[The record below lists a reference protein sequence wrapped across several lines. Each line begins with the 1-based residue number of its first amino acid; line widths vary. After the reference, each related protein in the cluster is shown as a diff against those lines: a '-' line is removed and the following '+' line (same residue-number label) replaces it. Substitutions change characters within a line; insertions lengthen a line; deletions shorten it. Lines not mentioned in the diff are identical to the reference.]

1 MITYLAFYDVN
12 APVTLSVDAISK
24 AMGAVLLQ
32 HGKPIAYA
40 SKSLSSTELNYP
52 QIEKEAAAI
61 RFGCN
66 KFHQYIYG
74 KELTVDT
81 DHKPLESIFRRP
93 LDRAPLRLKRI
104 HTVNEM
110 SAAER
115 KLRGLKN
122 RKRSI
127 TTSFAGIVNFVNEF
141 QQERDAVEVPVRL
154 ENLVE
159 LWKEFNAV
167 QQELEIMEDSGDDKT
182 LQEYLKERTDFERNY
197 YRIKG
202 TLLLVNVLQ
211 TVSTKP
217 STSQQP
223 SFPAKKPAF
232 PRVSNY
238 GSVQN
243 SGFQRNCF
251 VCSGQHNIYQC
262 ASFNNMSV
270 DERENVV
277 RRNQLCRN
285 CLRRGHLAK
294 TCSSESSC
302 RNCNS
307 RHHTKLCSPQRFENK
322 PAQNIRSNKPSPPI
336 PKPDNPASETSA
348 AHSGVTSCS
357 SQGSTSRKVLLAT
370 AVILM
375 VDDTGNEYPV
385 RALLDSG
392 SECCFIAER
401 VSQRMKVQRNRVDV
415 PIAGIGQSS
424 TSVRSK
430 LRSTFKSRIS
440 SFKATVDLFVLPKV
454 TVDLPTI
461 SIDASAWEIPTGI
474 QLADPAF
481 YESAKIDVVLGA
493 DVFFDLFNVPGRISM
508 GDSMPHLVN
517 SVFGWIISGKVP
529 ERKVNAP
536 LICNVATTAD
546 LHRDMERFW
555 LLETDDSP
563 AYSPDEMLCEKLF
576 VESVSRSPS
585 GRYMVRLPMKQD
597 VLKNL
602 CDNRRTALHRFR
614 LLEGRLKRSPQLA
627 IQYREFMDDYIN
639 LGHMK
644 QIDDSSIDHQPS
656 FFLPHHPVV
665 REQSSTT
672 KLRVVF
678 DASCKSSSGI
688 SLNDA
693 MLVGPTI
700 QDDLRSIIL
709 RSRIHPILIVA
720 DVAKMFRQIEIH
732 PNDTPLQ
739 RIFWRSDPE
748 QEVQIFELKTVTYG
762 TAAAPFLATRVLQ
775 QMAHDE
781 SKNYPIASKATCRD
795 IYMDDLISGTKTVNE
810 AIELITQLEGMFS
823 SAGMELRKYA
833 SNYQEV
839 LEQLPESKR
848 ALQSTVDFDKDQTIK
863 TLGLHWETNTD
874 RLKYVILDSQT
885 EITSTI
891 TKRTTLSCIAKLFDP
906 LGLLGPVVVT
916 AKFFMQ
922 ALWSL
927 KEDDKLWDW
936 DRELPEDMQI
946 YWKSFVAELPLL
958 NQLRIDRFVMLPNTV
973 DFELHFFSDASENG
987 YGSCVYVRSTNSKGE
1002 IKTALL
1008 TSSSKVAPLK
1018 KQSIARLELCGALS
1032 SAKLY
1037 SKVSKSL
1044 RVPAKAFFWVDS
1056 TTVLSWLAATPSS
1069 WSTFVGNRVSK
1080 IQTATEKCDWNFIAG
1095 VENPADIISRGLPAN
1110 KLLDSRLWWEG
1121 PHWLA
1126 QERSFWPVNAA
1137 QFELTE
1143 EAAHERKRSAL
1154 TSAALAPTFV
1164 DTYIANFSNYQ
1175 HMLRMT
1181 AYWRR
1186 YFTNRR
1192 LPKSERVVSQP
1203 LTTEEI
1209 LGAENVL
1216 IQLVQRNS
1224 FPEEW
1229 KDLENQRPV
1238 SNKSQLRW
1246 FNPIFA
1252 TDKVL
1257 RIGGRLGKSAQSY
1270 ASQHQIIL
1278 PKSHAF
1284 VTLLVRSYH
1293 ERLLHAATQLLTNT
1307 LRLRFWILGGRTT
1320 PRLIVHSC
1328 VVCFRAKPKA
1338 IQQLMADLPSP
1349 RVKPSRPFSIT
1360 GVDFWG
1366 PIYLKPRHR
1375 RDAPIK
1381 AYVCVFV
1388 CFSTKAVHLE
1398 IVTNL
1403 STAKFLQALRRFV
1416 GRRGLCSDIFSDN
1429 GTNFTGANNEIRRL
1443 LKTKDFQH
1451 SVTRECS
1458 DNGIRWHF
1466 NPPKASHFGGL
1477 WEAAIASAQKHFVRV
1492 VGDRK
1497 LEFDD
1502 METLL
1507 VQIECC
1513 LNSRPLTELT
1523 NDPTDSRPL
1532 TPGHFLIGEEL
1543 KSVPDENCL
1552 NIPFNRLP
1560 QWQQIQKMQQEIW
1573 NRWNLE
1579 YLHTLQSRTKWF
1591 KPPVELKKDQLVVL
1605 IDENQPP
1612 MRWAMARIV
1621 DLHPGS
1627 DGVVRV
1633 VSLQTPTGKTTRS
1646 TSKICVLPIPSP
1658 SEEQNSSK
1666 FSESQ

>member
-1 MITYLAFYDVN
+1 
-12 APVTLSVDAISK
+12 
-24 AMGAVLLQ
+24 
-32 HGKPIAYA
+32 
-40 SKSLSSTELNYP
+40 
-52 QIEKEAAAI
+52 
-61 RFGCN
+61 
-66 KFHQYIYG
+66 
-74 KELTVDT
+74 
-81 DHKPLESIFRRP
+81 
-93 LDRAPLRLKRI
+93 
-104 HTVNEM
+104 M

-154 ENLVE
+154 ENFVE

-202 TLLLVNVLQ
+202 TLLLYAKPSPELHDTTRRSAEPSHQMNIKLPDVKIPIFNGNFDNWLNFHDLFVSLIHSSTSLSTIQKIYYLRSSLAGEALKIIQTIPISNDQYQVAWNMLVDHFQNPRRLKRTYVQSLFEFPCLKRESPAELHTLIEGFEANVKILKQLGEATEHWDALLIHLLSVRLDPITRRDWEEYAENENIDQFPKLVEFLQRRVNVLQ

-251 VCSGQHNIYQC
+251 ACSGQHNIYQC

-336 PKPDNPASETSA
+336 PKPDNQASDSSV

-357 SQGSTSRKVLLAT
+357 SHGSTSRKVLLAT

-424 TSVRSK
+424 TCVRSK

-563 AYSPDEMLCEKLF
+563 AYSPDEILCEKLF
-576 VESVSRSPS
+576 VESVSRSSS
-585 GRYMVRLPMKQD
+585 GRYMVRLTMKQD

-602 CDNRRTALHRFR
+602 CDNRRTDLHRFR

-720 DVAKMFRQIEIH
+720 DVAKMFRQIE
-732 PNDTPLQ
+732 
-739 RIFWRSDPE
+739 S
-748 QEVQIFELKTVTYG
+748 
-762 TAAAPFLATRVLQ
+762 
-775 QMAHDE
+775 
-781 SKNYPIASKATCRD
+781 
-795 IYMDDLISGTKTVNE
+795 
-810 AIELITQLEGMFS
+810 
-823 SAGMELRKYA
+823 
-833 SNYQEV
+833 
-839 LEQLPESKR
+839 
-848 ALQSTVDFDKDQTIK
+848 
-863 TLGLHWETNTD
+863 
-874 RLKYVILDSQT
+874 
-885 EITSTI
+885 
-891 TKRTTLSCIAKLFDP
+891 
-906 LGLLGPVVVT
+906 
-916 AKFFMQ
+916 
-922 ALWSL
+922 
-927 KEDDKLWDW
+927 
-936 DRELPEDMQI
+936 
-946 YWKSFVAELPLL
+946 
-958 NQLRIDRFVMLPNTV
+958 
-973 DFELHFFSDASENG
+973 
-987 YGSCVYVRSTNSKGE
+987 
-1002 IKTALL
+1002 
-1008 TSSSKVAPLK
+1008 
-1018 KQSIARLELCGALS
+1018 
-1032 SAKLY
+1032 
-1037 SKVSKSL
+1037 
-1044 RVPAKAFFWVDS
+1044 
-1056 TTVLSWLAATPSS
+1056 
-1069 WSTFVGNRVSK
+1069 
-1080 IQTATEKCDWNFIAG
+1080 IQTTHPFREFSGGQI
-1095 VENPADIISRGLPAN
+1095 PN
-1110 KLLDSRLWWEG
+1110 KKFKS
-1121 PHWLA
+1121 
-1126 QERSFWPVNAA
+1126 
-1137 QFELTE
+1137 
-1143 EAAHERKRSAL
+1143 
-1154 TSAALAPTFV
+1154 
-1164 DTYIANFSNYQ
+1164 SN
-1175 HMLRMT
+1175 
-1181 AYWRR
+1181 
-1186 YFTNRR
+1186 
-1192 LPKSERVVSQP
+1192 
-1203 LTTEEI
+1203 
-1209 LGAENVL
+1209 
-1216 IQLVQRNS
+1216 
-1224 FPEEW
+1224 
-1229 KDLENQRPV
+1229 
-1238 SNKSQLRW
+1238 
-1246 FNPIFA
+1246 
-1252 TDKVL
+1252 
-1257 RIGGRLGKSAQSY
+1257 
-1270 ASQHQIIL
+1270 
-1278 PKSHAF
+1278 
-1284 VTLLVRSYH
+1284 
-1293 ERLLHAATQLLTNT
+1293 
-1307 LRLRFWILGGRTT
+1307 
-1320 PRLIVHSC
+1320 
-1328 VVCFRAKPKA
+1328 
-1338 IQQLMADLPSP
+1338 
-1349 RVKPSRPFSIT
+1349 
-1360 GVDFWG
+1360 
-1366 PIYLKPRHR
+1366 
-1375 RDAPIK
+1375 
-1381 AYVCVFV
+1381 
-1388 CFSTKAVHLE
+1388 
-1398 IVTNL
+1398 
-1403 STAKFLQALRRFV
+1403 
-1416 GRRGLCSDIFSDN
+1416 
-1429 GTNFTGANNEIRRL
+1429 
-1443 LKTKDFQH
+1443 
-1451 SVTRECS
+1451 
-1458 DNGIRWHF
+1458 
-1466 NPPKASHFGGL
+1466 
-1477 WEAAIASAQKHFVRV
+1477 
-1492 VGDRK
+1492 
-1497 LEFDD
+1497 
-1502 METLL
+1502 
-1507 VQIECC
+1507 
-1513 LNSRPLTELT
+1513 
-1523 NDPTDSRPL
+1523 
-1532 TPGHFLIGEEL
+1532 
-1543 KSVPDENCL
+1543 
-1552 NIPFNRLP
+1552 
-1560 QWQQIQKMQQEIW
+1560 
-1573 NRWNLE
+1573 
-1579 YLHTLQSRTKWF
+1579 
-1591 KPPVELKKDQLVVL
+1591 
-1605 IDENQPP
+1605 
-1612 MRWAMARIV
+1612 
-1621 DLHPGS
+1621 
-1627 DGVVRV
+1627 
-1633 VSLQTPTGKTTRS
+1633 
-1646 TSKICVLPIPSP
+1646 
-1658 SEEQNSSK
+1658 
-1666 FSESQ
+1666 